1 MTEEENMKRRRRR
14 RCGTIKKLEFLIDI
28 RQEERDVQR
37 ELKISRYSLEGNAK
51 QAVCFYERENLRE

>member
-1 MTEEENMKRRRRR
+1 MTEEENMKRRRR